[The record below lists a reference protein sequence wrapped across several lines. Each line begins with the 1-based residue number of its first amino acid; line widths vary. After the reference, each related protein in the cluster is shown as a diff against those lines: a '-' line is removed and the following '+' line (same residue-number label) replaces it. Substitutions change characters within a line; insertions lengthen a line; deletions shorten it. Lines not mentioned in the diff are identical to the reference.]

1 MRRLGS
7 DKLVSEPKLGPLK
20 WALAKLLVAQTT
32 SEWSR
37 CVLHLSITVSPTGCW
52 ETPPHDLSTFHLR
65 GRAGHCPG

>member
-1 MRRLGS
+1 MRLLGS

-52 ETPPHDLSTFHLR
+52 ETPT
-65 GRAGHCPG
+65 